1 MKLGDILRQGR
12 NQRACVPRPVTF
24 TATIIDDQRKAQ
36 DVEVDAV
43 LFALSEDDRELALV
57 AARAAVRARHLDTPT
72 GDIPPVVFHNEDAYQ
87 ILARALHVAEP
98 SASGARAVLF
108 DGVDDLRA
116 AVNSQTAQDLFS
128 QYENYLAE
136 EYLPT
141 VDDEAYG
148 RLIEDAAGKS
158 LRALRSDYASKA
170 PSARIQLLSSIV
182 RFMKSPTPT
191 SGAGAP

>member
-24 TATIIDDQRKAQ
+24 TATILDDQRKPQ
-36 DVEVDAV
+36 DVEIDAV

-57 AARAAVRARHLDTPT
+57 AARAAVRARHLDSPPS
-72 GDIPPVVFHNEDAYQ
+72 DIPPVVYANEDAYQ
-87 ILARALHVAEP
+87 ILTRALHAAEAP
-98 SASGARAVLF
+98 ASGVLPTLF
-108 DGVDDLRA
+108 DSVDDLRA
-116 AVNSQTAQDLFS
+116 AVNAQTARDLFD

-141 VDDEAYG
+141 IDDETYG

-158 LRALRSDYASKA
+158 LRALRSDFASRA
-170 PSARIQLLSSIV
+170 PSARTQLLSSVV

-191 SGAGAP
+191 SGAGAR